1 MSTWFEWV
9 VIDVED
15 LAKDMSDLTI
25 FKTIILSSSL
35 PPTYATKW
43 DFTITYYSLDLDV
56 CVENLELSHHC
67 HCGH

>member
-15 LAKDMSDLTI
+15 LAKDMSDSTI

-35 PPTYATKW
+35 PPTYAT
-43 DFTITYYSLDLDV
+43 
-56 CVENLELSHHC
+56 
-67 HCGH
+67 